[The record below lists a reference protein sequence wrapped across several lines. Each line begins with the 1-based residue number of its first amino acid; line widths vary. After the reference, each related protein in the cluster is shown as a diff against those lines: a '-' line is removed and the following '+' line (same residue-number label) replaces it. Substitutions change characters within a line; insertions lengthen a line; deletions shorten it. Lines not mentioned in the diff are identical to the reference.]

1 MADSAGNSAGI
12 GRKLIFLDSLAP
24 RDPFCTFKHFHNSFC
39 GDFEPIQ
46 KLVVRAYM
54 ENYGN
59 FLFFVKIVFFATHAT
74 ILHWD
79 CSHALTLSG
88 EVTFSIMD
96 TSESLLDPRGPGM
109 NSCEVHFEMC
119 HVDVIFSK
127 KSKNFVAK
135 CNICCQGARQ
145 VLLIFCH

>member
-1 MADSAGNSAGI
+1 MGLWEPENPKITFFGRFRPNSRPNRPKYEFRILADAAGNMAGI
-12 GRKLIFLDSLAP
+12 GRKTLFLDSVAP
-24 RDPFCTFKHFHNSFC
+24 GDPFCSICTLKHLHNSFC

-54 ENYGN
+54 ENVGN

-88 EVTFSIMD
+88 EVTFALID
-96 TSESLLDPRGPGM
+96 TL
-109 NSCEVHFEMC
+109 
-119 HVDVIFSK
+119 K
-127 KSKNFVAK
+127 AY
-135 CNICCQGARQ
+135 
-145 VLLIFCH
+145 